1 MGRGFESRPLRLS
14 ASACARLPVRLPA
27 AVLISTCAAAKIVA
41 LATYPVSARAVRRR
55 RRPAAGQTQDAE
67 GGDGHPALSLQRQ
80 AGNRATTTL
89 VQRQPAGG
97 VLAPTAPTASHP
109 FLTSGSRGQG
119 VRKLQQRLN
128 VLGADPPLKVDGAFG
143 PLTKQAVVDFQRS
156 HFPDD
161 EKQWDGKVGTHT
173 WEAIDEAYQPPEIDA
188 EEDAVGEQ
196 VKEKMDQ
203 MNNQPA
209 TADSGVHYQYNYR
222 HDHPD
227 RYKPDMATGYAD
239 PSLFDKEGF
248 MTWRVKPKTSAAAA
262 IQSWLRGL
270 TIAEC
275 YTAMIAA
282 EFDAVRAAVGDEKFD
297 DTFGSTDRVMPKDK
311 RLLITPPG
319 QPGSSQIEA
328 MLKPTESAKA
338 NDAGG
343 ENNRP
348 AKVGEWYYFM
358 NHPKYLLKHPGG
370 AWQGENAIYVGREG
384 TANEQMWSGLGTS
397 RGTGPGGPSHVTERQ
412 MLEEMVEA
420 YNGDRDADDE
430 AALKRIKDANGG
442 VLPQALVDGFPETL
456 GGPDDVLNA
465 SPEALKVPG
474 FVEDK
479 SPRVPGF
486 NATAGRTLDLD
497 AIKAIRNG

>member
-1 MGRGFESRPLRLS
+1 MKRAP
-14 ASACARLPVRLPA
+14 AKRLPVWLPSA
-27 AVLISTCAAAKIVA
+27 ALIRIRGAAKIVL
-41 LATYPVSARAVRRR
+41 LATSFVSARAVRRR
-55 RRPAAGQTQDAE
+55 TRPSARQVAD
-67 GGDGHPALSLQRQ
+67 GGDGHPVLSLQRQ

-89 VQRQPAGG
+89 IQRQPTGG
-97 VLAPTAPTASHP
+97 VLAPAAPTASHP
-109 FLTSGSRGQG
+109 RLYRGSSGQG

-128 VLGADPPLKVDGAFG
+128 VLGADPRLKVDGSFG
-143 PLTKQAVVDFQRS
+143 AATKKAVEDFQRA

-161 EKQWDGKVGTHT
+161 ETQWDGKVGPHT

-188 EEDAVGEQ
+188 EADAVGEH

-209 TADSGVHYQYNYR
+209 TADAGVHYHYNYR
-222 HDHPD
+222 ADHPD
-227 RYKPDMATGYAD
+227 KYKPDMATGYAD

-248 MTWRVKPKTSAAAA
+248 MTWRVKPKTSASAA

-275 YTAMIAA
+275 YTAMIVA
-282 EFDAVRAAVGDEKFD
+282 EYDAVRAAVGDEKFD
-297 DTFGSTDRVMPKDK
+297 ETFGSTDVVMPKAK

-319 QPGSSQIEA
+319 QSGESQVEA
-328 MLKPTESAKA
+328 LLKRTEAAKA

-370 AWQGENAIYVGREG
+370 AWQGENAIFVGREG

-412 MLEEMVEA
+412 MVEEMVDA
-420 YNGDRDADDE
+420 YNEDRGADDKE
-430 AALKRIKDANGG
+430 ALKRIKKANKG
-442 VLPQALVDGFPETL
+442 VLPQVLVDGYPEKL
-456 GGPDDVLNA
+456 SGPDDVLKA
-465 SPEALKVPG
+465 PPEALDVPG
-474 FVEDK
+474 FITDK
-479 SPRVPGF
+479 KPRIPGF
-486 NATAGRTLDLD
+486 NAKAGVTLDLD
-497 AIKAIRNG
+497 AIKAIRDG